1 MVNLR
6 KFFKQQ
12 DKQKHLIVG
21 ALLGFV
27 SILLAIAGGLYKEIK
42 DKSQG
47 GKFDPQDLL
56 ATILGG
62 LVGQA
67 VSIIIFLL
75 IFF

>member
-1 MVNLR
+1 MSNLLS
-6 KFFKQQ
+6 QQ
-12 DKQKHLIVG
+12 DKQKHLILG

-47 GKFDPQDLL
+47 GKFEPQDLL

-67 VSIIIFLL
+67 VSLIIFLL